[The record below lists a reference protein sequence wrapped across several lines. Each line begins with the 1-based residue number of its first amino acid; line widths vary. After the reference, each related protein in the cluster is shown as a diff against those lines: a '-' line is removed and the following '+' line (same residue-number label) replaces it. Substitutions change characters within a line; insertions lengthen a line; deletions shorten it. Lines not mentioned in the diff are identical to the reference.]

1 MIESAPVVEAV
12 VALIIAVLTYL
23 TNLYRK
29 KAKEIAKFYD
39 PDTAHEVP
47 EKVVKTIDPKTWRMS
62 DSVKEF
68 ACIDLSDADR
78 EKFHKRVK
86 EAEDSYAVRY
96 QINLSD
102 RVYLVEYGQ
111 IVGMI
116 LKEG

>member
-1 MIESAPVVEAV
+1 MIETAPIVEAI
-12 VALIIAVLTYL
+12 VALVIAILTYL

-29 KAKEIAKFYD
+29 RAIEVAKFYD
-39 PDTAHEVP
+39 PDTAQEVP
-47 EKVVKTIDPKTWRMS
+47 ESVVKTLDPKTWQMP
-62 DSVKEF
+62 DTVKEF
-68 ACIDLSDADR
+68 ACIDLSNADR
-78 EKFHKRVK
+78 DTFYQRVK
-86 EAEDSYAVRY
+86 EAEDAYAVRY